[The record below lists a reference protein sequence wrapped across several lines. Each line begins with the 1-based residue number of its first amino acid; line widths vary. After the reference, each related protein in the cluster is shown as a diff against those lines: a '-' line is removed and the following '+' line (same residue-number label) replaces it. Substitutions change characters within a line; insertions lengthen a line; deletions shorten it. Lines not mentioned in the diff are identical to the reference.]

1 MLYMLQAG
9 LLEEISQLRELFVD
23 KGLALDYTKG
33 ILQAIGK
40 KTLKVETKKDLKR
53 KNVKVYMC

>member
-1 MLYMLQAG
+1 MYVCFYVLQAG

-33 ILQAIGK
+33 ILQAIGTK
-40 KTLKVETKKDLKR
+40 ALPVE
-53 KNVKVYMC
+53 NVEIYNMY